1 MENNLLSS
9 YHKGNL
15 KTTIDEKL
23 INLLKQYCNYNIKQN
38 KIKLLKKGVKND
50 TNKYIKIIK

>member
-9 YHKGNL
+9 YYKGNL
-15 KTTIDEKL
+15 KTTVDEKL

-38 KIKLLKKGVKND
+38 KIKLLKKGVKE
-50 TNKYIKIIK
+50 KIILINIYK

>member
-9 YHKGNL
+9 YYKGNL
-15 KTTIDEKL
+15 KTTVDEKL

-38 KIKLLKKGVKND
+38 KIKLLKKGVKEKMILINIY
-50 TNKYIKIIK
+50 K